1 MVTLVSWL
9 TVMSSITVDFQH
21 SGTLTLKI
29 SYIFKAIVILP
40 KLNIFLKT
48 YWCVLG
54 RIRPIN
60 VSLCWH
66 DVMIDLSQVFVCCH
80 SWCVCFSVCGSHC
93 LYVRY
98 SMFAGLLSVFVQV
111 FVVLSCSVPVCIWV
125 ALRLLC
131 QNGQSVFAV
140 CKCLSWI

>member
-48 YWCVLG
+48 Y
-54 RIRPIN
+54 
-60 VSLCWH
+60 
-66 DVMIDLSQVFVCCH
+66 
-80 SWCVCFSVCGSHC
+80 
-93 LYVRY
+93 
-98 SMFAGLLSVFVQV
+98 
-111 FVVLSCSVPVCIWV
+111 
-125 ALRLLC
+125 
-131 QNGQSVFAV
+131 
-140 CKCLSWI
+140 